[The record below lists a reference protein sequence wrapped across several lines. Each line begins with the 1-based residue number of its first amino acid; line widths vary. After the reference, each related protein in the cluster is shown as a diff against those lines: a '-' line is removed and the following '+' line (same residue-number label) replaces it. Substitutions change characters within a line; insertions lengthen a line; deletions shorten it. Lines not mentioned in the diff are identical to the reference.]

1 MILIVSKQSGGRV
14 LLGIPWDEGW
24 IMLSFHGPNTIVLVI
39 SSTKELSLE
48 TTLQLSGI
56 WEKQN
61 MHREYVFTN
70 SELVAN

>member
-1 MILIVSKQSGGRV
+1 
-14 LLGIPWDEGW
+14 
-24 IMLSFHGPNTIVLVI
+24 MLSFHGPNTIVLVI